1 MTKRPLPFGPLGRE
15 AVHLCIDMQR
25 LFGERTDWHTPG
37 VADVTPPVVRI
48 AEHAPERAIYTR
60 FWTPKSIEHANG
72 QWQAYYRR
80 WQSVLADRNDA
91 DLYGLVPELRGF
103 VPPGQTL
110 DKLGFSAFD
119 APELEP
125 MLKRLGASTLILTG
139 VETDVCVLST
149 LFAAIDRGYRI
160 VLVEDAVASSDPA
173 SHAATLKHV
182 IPRFDRQVEVTDT
195 ASLLEQWQP

>member
-1 MTKRPLPFGPLGRE
+1 MTGRALPFGSLGRE

-25 LFGERTDWHTPG
+25 LFSEKTDWHTPG
-37 VADVTPPVVRI
+37 VAEVTPPIVRI
-48 AEHAPERAIYTR
+48 AQHAPERAIYTR
-60 FWTPKSIEHANG
+60 FRAPKQIEHAKG
-72 QWQAYYRR
+72 QWRTYYRR

-91 DLYGLVPELRGF
+91 DLYDLVPELRPF

-110 DKLGFSAFD
+110 DKLGYSAFD

-125 MLKRLGASTLILTG
+125 MLAKLGAKTLILTG

-160 VLVEDAVASSDPA
+160 VLVADAIASSDPA
-173 SHAATLKHV
+173 SHAATLAHV

-195 ASLLEQWQP
+195 PSLLQQWQA

>member
-1 MTKRPLPFGPLGRE
+1 MTARALPFGPLGRE

-25 LFGERTDWHTPG
+25 LFGEKTEWHTPG
-37 VADVTPPVVRI
+37 VADVTPAIVHI
-48 AEHAPERAIYTR
+48 AKHAPERAIYTR
-60 FWTPKSIEHANG
+60 FRAPQQIEHAKG
-72 QWQAYYRR
+72 QWQTYYRR
-80 WQSVLADRNDA
+80 WQSVLADRNED
-91 DLYGLVPELRGF
+91 DLYDLVPELRAF

-110 DKLGFSAFD
+110 DKLGYSAFD

-125 MLKRLGASTLILTG
+125 MLQRLGAKTLILTG

-160 VLVEDAVASSDPA
+160 VLVEDATASSDPA
-173 SHAATLKHV
+173 SHDATLAHV

-195 ASLLEQWQP
+195 DALLQQWQP